1 MADERKKE
9 TFVPHYFGV
18 EIEGIQAGRFF
29 KCEGLEA
36 ETYIYEVEEGGLNS
50 NTHKFVGR
58 TRFPNIVLE
67 NGVTESNDLYNWHK
81 KTTLSDEKIERK
93 NGSIVMYNTKGEEI
107 KRWNFF
113 RALPCRWV
121 GPRLG
126 KDVHGMAVERIEIA
140 HEGIEVDESGS

>member
-1 MADERKKE
+1 MARKEKRKE
-9 TFVPHYFGV
+9 DAFVPKYFSV
-18 EIEGIQAGRFF
+18 EIEGIEKARFT

-58 TRFPNIVLE
+58 TRFPNLVLE
-67 NGVTESNDLYNWHK
+67 NGVTANNDLFQWHK
-81 KTTLSDEKIERK
+81 DTTLSDKKIERK
-93 NGSIVMYNTKGEEI
+93 DGSVVMCNANGEEI

-121 GPRLG
+121 GPKLG
-126 KDVHGMAVERIEIA
+126 KDVPGMAVERIEIA
-140 HEGIEVDESGS
+140 HEGIELAK

>member
-1 MADERKKE
+1 MAEDRGKE
-9 TFVPHYFGV
+9 SYIPYYFGV
-18 EIEGIQAGRFF
+18 EIEGIQAAQFS

-50 NTHKFVGR
+50 NTHKFIGR
-58 TRFPNIVLE
+58 TRFPNIILE
-67 NGVTESNDLYNWHK
+67 RGVTETNDLYKWHK
-81 KTTLSDEKIERK
+81 STTMSDGKIERK
-93 NGSIVMYNTKGEEI
+93 DGSIVMYDGTGKEI

-126 KDVHGMAVERIEIA
+126 KDVHGIAIERIEIA
-140 HEGIEVDESGS
+140 HEGIEVDDSGA